1 MVPCADETARLW
13 LAACLPPPLAQAPTV
28 LPCPSPLRGP
38 PPPPPP
44 PPARAGVLYN
54 TTIVPCPVSLAVINM
69 GLQEAK
75 VECLFSEFVQL
86 R

>member
-1 MVPCADETARLW
+1 MLDARCLGAAE
-13 LAACLPPPLAQAPTV
+13 LAAAVACCLHAACAAAAMLAARPPE
-28 LPCPSPLRGP
+28 LPGCPFP
-38 PPPPPP
+38 
-44 PPARAGVLYN
+44 RAGVLYN
-54 TTIVPCPVSLAVINM
+54 ATIVPCPVSLAVINM

>member
-1 MVPCADETARLW
+1 M
-13 LAACLPPPLAQAPTV
+13 AP
-28 LPCPSPLRGP
+28 RR
-38 PPPPPP
+38 PPPP